1 MIASTSA
8 PRKLFRSAALA
19 LALALLGAASM
30 VYYHLGLF
38 MPRVREVSTQRHL
51 AGEYSFGGDFYPIWL
66 TSRRWIRDHRDPY
79 SPELTREI
87 QIGLFGRPLDSHV
100 PTDPPSDYRTF
111 AYPAFTD
118 LLFWPLSEIPFR
130 ILRIAWSALL
140 VVLLGGNVVFWSRAL
155 AWQLNAVGLAIAILL
170 TICSYQEL
178 EGLYAGQIGL
188 LVGFLLSA
196 SLLALVRERPVLA
209 GISMALTTIKPQM
222 VILAILYLILWSASD
237 WRKRGR
243 FTISF
248 FATMFL
254 LIASSLLVWPH
265 WIQSW
270 INVIRA
276 YPHYAMPPLA
286 SEVLGSNLRSYLGTP
301 VIALLLVVA
310 IVLAWRGR
318 TAAVGSYSFWLT
330 LGSLL
335 ALTTVTL
342 APGQAVHDH
351 VILLP
356 AIFLLVSRERL
367 CNAGAIFRWLFAVG
381 VAVVL
386 WPWLAAACLT
396 ALRPF
401 LRPEVFY
408 SEAVFALPLRTAA
421 ALPFVVIGLLVLAH
435 RAATPEKESR
445 LLTSI
450 ST

>member
-1 MIASTSA
+1 MTASTSA

-19 LALALLGAASM
+19 LALALVGAASM

-38 MPRVREVSTQRHL
+38 MPRVREVSAQRHL
-51 AGEYSFGGDFYPIWL
+51 AGAYSFGGDFYPIWL
-66 TSRRWIRDHRDPY
+66 TSRRWIRDHHDPY
-79 SPELTREI
+79 SPALTREI

-111 AYPAFTD
+111 AYPAYTD

-140 VVLLGGNVVFWSRAL
+140 VILLGGTVVFWSRAL
-155 AWQLNAVGLAIAILL
+155 AWQLNAVDLAIAILL
-170 TICSYQEL
+170 TVCSYQEL

-196 SLLALVRERPVLA
+196 SLLALVRDRLVLA
-209 GISMALTTIKPQM
+209 GISIALTTIKPQM
-222 VILAILYLILWSASD
+222 VMLAILYLILWSASD
-237 WRKRGR
+237 WRKRRR
-243 FTISF
+243 FTIAF

-254 LIASSLLVWPH
+254 LMAASLLVWPH

-270 INVIRA
+270 VNVIHA
-276 YPHYAMPPLA
+276 YPRYAMPPLA
-286 SEVLGSNLRSYLGTP
+286 SEVLSANLRSYLGTP
-301 VIALLLVVA
+301 IIALLLVAA
-310 IVLAWRGR
+310 IALAWRGR
-318 TAAVGSYSFWLT
+318 SAAVGSYSFWLT

-335 ALTTVTL
+335 AVTTVTL

-367 CNAGAIFRWLFAVG
+367 RNTGAIFRWLFAVG
-381 VAVVL
+381 AAVVL
-386 WPWLAAACLT
+386 WPWVTAACLIG
-396 ALRPF
+396 LHPF

-408 SEAVFALPLRTAA
+408 SKAVFALPLRTAA

-435 RAATPEKESR
+435 RAATPEKEN
-445 LLTSI
+445 
-450 ST
+450 